1 MAFQLFIGNDAAK
14 LARRLAAGLLET
26 PERFRNAG
34 DPLRK
39 TRIVVQSRGM
49 EVWLKQQFIA
59 CGVPAAVNPFSF
71 FRIAPAVFEPSVASV
86 GTPSTAASRRTSG
99 ALSNT
104 DGKNSRSEFR

>member
-14 LARRLAAGLLET
+14 LARRLAKGLIET
-26 PERFRNAG
+26 PECFRNAR

-59 CGVPAAVNPFSF
+59 CGVPVVNFEFPFIMRAVEDILAVPLGRARWRRRPGLLPNP
-71 FRIAPAVFEPSVASV
+71 
-86 GTPSTAASRRTSG
+86 G
-99 ALSNT
+99 
-104 DGKNSRSEFR
+104 